1 MSSHQVN
8 GEVHP
13 SSATLSHIT
22 GYPVVSDSLTYIKKN
37 PYGQRSLELG
47 GSAYE
52 KFAKPVLPYFA
63 KPYEY
68 VSPYVKRADD
78 LGEQTLSKID
88 DRLPV
93 LKKPTDQL
101 WADTQSLIYL
111 PVRKGSETRDHVLSV
126 YSSELKKIGGEGV
139 VVNGKALVSTGLVI
153 TTETLTWIGDLLRA
167 GQAKSK
173 EAGNNAAQALQ

>member
-1 MSSHQVN
+1 MSDNQVN

-13 SSATLSHIT
+13 SSATISHIT

-37 PYGQRSLELG
+37 PYGQRSIELG

-63 KPYEY
+63 RCYEY

-78 LGEQTLSKID
+78 LGEQTLTKID
-88 DRLPV
+88 ERIPA
-93 LKKPTDQL
+93 LKKPTGEL
-101 WADTQSLIYL
+101 WADTQTLIQL
-111 PVRKGSETRDHVLSV
+111 PVRKGSETRDHVMSV

-139 VVNGKALVSTGLVI
+139 VVQGKALVSTGLLI
-153 TTETLTWIGDLLRA
+153 TTEALTWFGDLLRA
-167 GQAKSK
+167 SQVKSK
-173 EAGNNAAQALQ
+173 EAGNGAAQALN